1 MDIPSSVAL
10 LLGILF
16 KMLGVLFVTAT
27 ITWPVLYVMQLHS
40 MDVLRVFLQQ
50 RARSNVR
57 DCNSRLRIRKFTFCS
72 TRI

>member
-27 ITWPVLYVMQLHS
+27 ITWPVLYVMVPLAFVYLAVQ
-40 MDVLRVFLQQ
+40 VGLRLLPG
-50 RARSNVR
+50 AS
-57 DCNSRLRIRKFTFCS
+57 L
-72 TRI
+72 TR